1 MSSLASVS
9 ERRHPGWL
17 PRPSARLTGVVLGAL
32 LLALA
37 LCSSGSANRS
47 ARSLVR
53 SSAGA
58 KSFTLY
64 SSFQQLQYLDHADDR
79 ARGQG
84 ANPFGN
90 YTHLYVPP
98 QTNEKLYGPFAG
110 DIGEYAFTLSSNAAI
125 SNTTGSEIIVCQYAL
140 KRLSFCNADFQLSG
154 GTLIAKGEFA
164 FGASNI
170 TLGIIGGTGNEIG
183 ASGEVVVTE
192 ATPSAA
198 NQPLVFYANPPSL
211 VVEPQRLRFVVSPPA
226 TAPTHTLSVYSYP
239 SEQQYLDHNDD
250 EARGDEDNPFGTL
263 IYRKCADGPHYQ
275 LNLCDAALTRAATLK
290 TSEHNNGPF
299 AGDTAIFKFNLY
311 AGSNRKGKLG
321 TAVLSCQ
328 YYFKHFA
335 FCDAVYQLNGGTM
348 IGEGTFNFDTTAF
361 SLAITGGYGA
371 YGNVLAGAVGISPG
385 GNGTQHLS
393 FELG

>member
-1 MSSLASVS
+1 VKGVAKADTSGKRSASASWHALAAV
-9 ERRHPGWL
+9 
-17 PRPSARLTGVVLGAL
+17 AAAL
-32 LLALA
+32 L
-37 LCSSGSANRS
+37 CSAAVGGASAAAS
-47 ARSLVR
+47 TSHHSTPAA
-53 SSAGA
+53 AGA

-79 ARGQG
+79 ARGEG

-110 DIGEYAFTLSSNAAI
+110 DIGEYAFNLSSDAAI
-125 SNTTGSEIIVCQYAL
+125 SNTTGSAIFICQYAL
-140 KRLSFCNADFQLSG
+140 QRQSFCNADFQLSG
-154 GTLIAKGEFA
+154 GTLIAKGEYA
-164 FGASNI
+164 FGAATI
-170 TLGIIGGTGNEIG
+170 TLAIIGGTGNERG
-183 ASGEVVVTE
+183 ATGEVVVTG

-211 VVEPQRLRFVVSPPA
+211 MVEPQRLAFVVSPPA
-226 TAPTHTLSVYSYP
+226 TAPSHTANVYSYP

-275 LNLCDAALTRAATLK
+275 VSLCDAALTKAAALK
-290 TSEHNNGPF
+290 TDEHNNGPF

-311 AGSNRKGKLG
+311 PHSNRKGKLG

-328 YYFKHFA
+328 YYFKHNA
-335 FCDAVYQLNGGTM
+335 FCDAVYQLSGGTL
-348 IGEGTFNFDTTAF
+348 IGEGTFNFDTNAF
-361 SLAITGGYGA
+361 SLAITGGYGSFSS
-371 YGNVLAGAVGISPG
+371 VLGGEVDITPG
-385 GNGTQHLS
+385 SNGTQHLS